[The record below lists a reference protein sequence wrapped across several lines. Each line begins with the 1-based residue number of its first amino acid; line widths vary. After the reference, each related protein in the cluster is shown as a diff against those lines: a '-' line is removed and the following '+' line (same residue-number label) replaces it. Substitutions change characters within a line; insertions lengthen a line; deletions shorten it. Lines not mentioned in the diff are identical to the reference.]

1 MSIQN
6 EPIDGGDANDHDKI
20 DGIIEQ
26 TRGDIDQGNTNDPRD
41 VLTQRLQEAGITVSP
56 EELETLLARLA

>member
-6 EPIDGGDANDHDKI
+6 EPIDRGDATDRDKI

-26 TRGDIDQGNTNDPRD
+26 TRGDLAQGNVNEPRD
-41 VLTQRLQEAGITVSP
+41 VLTQRLTEAGLVVGP
-56 EELETLLARLA
+56 AEFEELLARLA